1 MLPDVMQPNQPLR
14 ILSSMS
20 PREQEL
26 LLEEIHR
33 NPEKFGRLFDHFYGA
48 IFKYIFRRTRAY
60 DISQDLAA
68 ETFLKAY
75 LTINRFT
82 WRGIPLSSWLFKIA
96 TNEVNQFF
104 RKRAYEPAY
113 LSQIADLNL
122 HQYKQT
128 AVDDREAFET
138 ELKEH
143 EEFNLISQKLLM
155 LDIKYQEVI
164 ALRYFEGKDVRE
176 ISEILSKPEGT
187 IKSLLSRGLA
197 KLRLLVVTDATNQEH

>member
-1 MLPDVMQPNQPLR
+1 MQPNQPLR
-14 ILSSMS
+14 ILSLMS

-26 LLEEIHR
+26 LLDEIHR

-48 IFKYIFRRTRAY
+48 IFKYIFRRTRGY

-75 LTINRFT
+75 LTIKRFT

-104 RKRAYEPAY
+104 RRRTYEPTY
-113 LSQIADLNL
+113 LSQIGDLNL
-122 HQYKQT
+122 YQYKQT

-155 LDIKYQEVI
+155 LDTKYQEVI
-164 ALRYFEGKDVRE
+164 ALRYFEDKGIRE

-187 IKSLLSRGLA
+187 IKSLLSRGLV
-197 KLRLLVVTDATNQEH
+197 KLRLLVATNATNEQH